1 VDPAEVKQRQRRI
14 WGLGDYSHFS
24 RLLRPAAETLC
35 EACEVSEGHQVLDAA
50 AGDGNF
56 ALAAAARGARVV
68 ASDLSPGM
76 VERGRGRSRSERRE
90 IDWVEADV
98 EELPFEDARFDRA
111 GSVFGAM
118 LAPQPEVAAAE
129 LFRVIRPGGLLG
141 MTAWT
146 PDSFVVGLF
155 QIGRRYQPAQAPPRG
170 GASEEWGDEETAC
183 ARLSPHADSVE
194 LERLSIRWELD
205 SLEAF
210 ERMDD
215 SAPNTAALRRALPPE
230 RFEAMR
236 EEQRALVRDWAG
248 GDGPIAIEAAYL
260 QIVARKRESS

>member
-1 VDPAEVKQRQRRI
+1 MDPAEIKERQRRL
-14 WGLGDYSHFS
+14 WGLGDYSPLS
-24 RLLRPAAETLC
+24 RLLRPAAEALC
-35 EACEVSEGHQVLDAA
+35 EACGVSEGHQVLDAA

-76 VERGRGRSRSERRE
+76 VERGRGRSRSEKKE

-98 EELPFEDARFDRA
+98 EDLPFEDARFDRA

-129 LFRVIRPGGLLG
+129 LFRVLRPGGLLG

-155 QIGRRYQPAQAPPRG
+155 EIGRRYQPEQPRG
-170 GASEEWGDEETAC
+170 GASEEWGEEETAR
-183 ARLSPHADSVE
+183 ARLSPHADAIE
-194 LERLSIRWELD
+194 FERLNVRWELD
-205 SLEAF
+205 SLGAF
-210 ERMDD
+210 ERFDD
-215 SAPNTAALRRALPPE
+215 GAPHSAALRRVLPPE
-230 RFEAMR
+230 RFKEMR
-236 EEQRALVRDWAG
+236 EEQLALVRDWAG
-248 GDGPIAIEAAYL
+248 GDGPIAIDAAYL